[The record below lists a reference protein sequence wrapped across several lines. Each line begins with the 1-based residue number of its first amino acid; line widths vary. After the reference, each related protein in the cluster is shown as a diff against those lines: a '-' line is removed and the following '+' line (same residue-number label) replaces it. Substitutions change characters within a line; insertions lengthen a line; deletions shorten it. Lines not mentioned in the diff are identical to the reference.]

1 MQETERTTQ
10 RKDGGRSPSV
20 PEAVVGSHPQ
30 RLSADPPEVRLAD
43 WPDSV
48 ALVRNT
54 VLRASVGEL
63 CLMLSPELLD
73 DPGVFAHVRTLSS
86 DAVAGGARVRVL
98 LQIEDENCDALA
110 GHIRRLADTGA
121 RMRAMSRSGGPM
133 AVIDDDLAVLPTPPD
148 FGTRHCT
155 LLRGRALVAAYRAL
169 FDATWRLNAWEDGLG
184 SPPAHPSKD
193 PLGLTAREHEAL
205 RLLSEGL
212 TDEGI
217 SRRTGLSVR
226 TLRRVI
232 AGVMLRMGAQSRFQ
246 AGAEAARRH
255 LI

>member
-10 RKDGGRSPSV
+10 RRDGGRSPSA
-20 PEAVVGSHPQ
+20 PEAVVGWHPQ

-43 WPDSV
+43 WPASV
-48 ALVRNT
+48 ALVRDT
-54 VLRASVGEL
+54 VLRASVGDL
-63 CLMLSPELLD
+63 CLMLTPELLD
-73 DPGVFAHVRTLSS
+73 DPGVFAQVRTLSS

-98 LQIEDENCDALA
+98 LQVEAENCDALA
-110 GHIRRLADTGA
+110 GHIRRMADTGA

-133 AVIDDDLAVLPTPPD
+133 VVIDDDLAVLPTLPD
-148 FGTRHCT
+148 LSTRHCT

-169 FDATWRLNAWEDGLG
+169 FDTAWRLNAWEDGLG
-184 SPPAHPSKD
+184 FPLGHPSHD
-193 PLGLTAREHEAL
+193 PIGLTAREREAL
-205 RLLSEGL
+205 QLLAEGL